1 MTLSTLDAR
10 TALVLI
16 DLQAGTVAR
25 PTVPHPA
32 AEVVVRGRELA
43 DAFRG
48 YGLPVVLVNV
58 VDGAPGRTE
67 LDLAGDDDDDTSDS
81 GNTADSGDTAE
92 PVDAADDANP
102 ENAETSEDA
111 DAWSAIVPGVG
122 AVPSDL
128 RVSKRSWGAFHGTDL
143 DTLLRRR
150 GVTHIVLAGLM
161 TSIGVE
167 TTARDAY
174 AHGYHV
180 TLATDAM
187 ADWTIEAH
195 ERSVELVF
203 PRLGERG
210 RAAEIVALLD
220 RTR

>member
-1 MTLSTLDAR
+1 MTLSTLDPH

-16 DLQAGTVAR
+16 DLQVGTVAR

-32 AEVVVRGRELA
+32 DQVVERGRGLA
-43 DAFRG
+43 DAFRAH
-48 YGLPVVLVNV
+48 GLPVVLVNV

-67 LDLAGDDDDDTSDS
+67 LDLIAAQEADED
-81 GNTADSGDTAE
+81 NTEEDTAE
-92 PVDAADDANP
+92 EEGPADWADIV
-102 ENAETSEDA
+102 AEL
-111 DAWSAIVPGVG
+111 GVQ
-122 AVPSDL
+122 PSDL
-128 RVSKRSWGAFHGTDL
+128 RVSKRSWGAFHETDL

-150 GVTHIVLAGLM
+150 GVTQVVLGGLM

-167 TTARDAY
+167 TTAREAY

-187 ADWTIEAH
+187 ADWTAEAH
-195 ERSVELVF
+195 GRSVELVF

-210 RAAEIVALLD
+210 TAAEIVELLD